1 MNLEEYE
8 VMYCQEQ
15 AYWWFV
21 SRTELLHLYL
31 REMVSLPPSPRIV
44 DLGCGTGANLEVLSQ
59 YGIATGVDF
68 SPAALSFCRKR
79 TLPRLMRATGEQLA
93 LATDSIDVL
102 TAMDSLEHIPD
113 DVATLRECYRALK
126 PGGTLLVTVPAF
138 GFLWSEHDEALQH
151 LRRYS
156 AAELTNKMKLA
167 GFTVGKVT
175 HVLFLL
181 FLPVLVM
188 RVLQSFTKK
197 NVVPRTSIVM
207 LPWFVNTL
215 LLWINRVEMML
226 LRWFDLPLGVTIVA
240 VATKP
245 GLSS

>member
-8 VMYCQEQ
+8 VMYRQEQ

-31 REMVSLPPSPRIV
+31 REIVALPPSSRIV

-59 YGIATGVDF
+59 YGVATGVDF
-68 SPAALSFCRKR
+68 SPEALSFCRKR
-79 TLPRLMRATGEQLA
+79 ALPRLMRANGQELA
-93 LATDSIDVL
+93 LATGSVDL
-102 TAMDSLEHIPD
+102 MTAMDSLEHIPD

-126 PGGTLLVTVPAF
+126 PGGTMLVTVPAF

-156 AAELTNKMKLA
+156 AAELTNKLRLA

-181 FLPVLVM
+181 FLPVVAMRLV
-188 RVLQSFTKK
+188 QNFTKK

-207 LPWFVNTL
+207 LPWLLNTL
-215 LLWINRVEMML
+215 LLWINRLEMFL
-226 LRWFDLPLGVTIVA
+226 LRFLDLPVGVTIVA
-240 VATKP
+240 LATKP
-245 GLSS
+245 GPVA